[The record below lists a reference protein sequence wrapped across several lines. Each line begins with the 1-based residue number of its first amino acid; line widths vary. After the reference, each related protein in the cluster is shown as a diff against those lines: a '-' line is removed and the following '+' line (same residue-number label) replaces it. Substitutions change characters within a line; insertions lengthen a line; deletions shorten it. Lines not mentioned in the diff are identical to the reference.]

1 MAPIQ
6 KKLELLA
13 KQLNLT
19 SYEDEIEEYILTKEE
34 EENLVR
40 KEIDSQ
46 QKHLAWK
53 MRQYLSTAEEIYLKI
68 SQIDWDEKIDKQLL
82 FQRANSSKQYGIW
95 EKQQREKEK
104 EELAKKQKELK
115 EQWTAKRMYHHMAWV
130 SENQYGKKLI
140 VKDDKR
146 GLDFT
151 KFITALCFFVSRD
164 ERFETELGYS
174 LNKGLL
180 IRGISGLGKTH
191 LVKCLEHNSLNP
203 ILILSMLNIADEIK
217 DNGEYLISY
226 GHNKIIYLDDVG
238 TEEPT
243 INHYGTKINFFKNF
257 IEGVYLRTQTFNHIM
272 FSTNNSASELQEKY
286 GFRVR
291 SRMKDMFNVIDVSG
305 KDIRG
310 NG

>member
-1 MAPIQ
+1 MEPIQ

-19 SYEDEIEEYILTKEE
+19 NSDEIEEYILTKEE
-34 EENLVR
+34 EEILIRN
-40 KEIDSQ
+40 EIDSQ
-46 QKHLAWK
+46 KKYIAWK
-53 MRQYLSTAEEIYLKI
+53 MRKALSTVDEIEIKL
-68 SQIDWDEKIDKQLL
+68 SQINWDERIDQPSIFK
-82 FQRANSSKQYGIW
+82 RANSIKHYGIW
-95 EKQQREKEK
+95 EKQQRLKEK
-104 EELAKKQKELK
+104 EELANKQKELK

-140 VKDDKR
+140 VKDDKK

-191 LVKCLEHNSLNP
+191 LVKCLEQNALNP

-217 DNGEYLISY
+217 DNGEYLINY
-226 GHNKIIYLDDVG
+226 GNNKIIYLDDVG

-257 IEGVYLRTQTFNHIM
+257 IESVYLKTQIFNHLM
-272 FSTNNSASELQEKY
+272 FSTNNNANELQEKY

-291 SRMKDMFNVIDVSG
+291 SRMKDMFNVIDVTG
-305 KDIRG
+305 KDMRG